1 MDEFLLRQ
9 FQKEIERQAQFGLI
23 ALQDMDEASAGSDG
37 KLFWYS
43 VQGFAV
49 AVCKVSRM
57 LWPESPRLPE
67 RGLTLRQS
75 LGVEAGSP
83 LQDRSFLE
91 RFEDYEA
98 RLEQWYET
106 SENHRFF
113 DSYTEP
119 LDVLAETHMG
129 DRFRGYE
136 MEEEALMLGGELYH
150 LGPVAD
156 ALEEIGAA
164 AQREMKKPRFDLPR
178 NDPDGE
184 PGPG

>member
-9 FQKEIERQAQFGLI
+9 FQREIERQCQFAMIG
-23 ALQDMDEASAGSDG
+23 LQDMDEASTNGDG

-57 LWPESPRLPE
+57 LWPEAPRVTA
-67 RGLTLRQS
+67 RGPALRES
-75 LGVEAGSP
+75 LGVSASSP
-83 LQDRSFLE
+83 LRDRSFLK
-91 RFEDYEA
+91 RFEDYDS
-98 RLEQWYET
+98 RLEDWYET
-106 SENHRFF
+106 SEEHRFF

-136 MEEEALMLGGELYH
+136 MDEEALIFGGELYH

-156 ALEEIGAA
+156 ALDEVADA
-164 AQREMKKPRFDLPR
+164 AQREMNKPRFDLHRDEP
-178 NDPDGE
+178 DPE
-184 PGPG
+184 